1 MNVCHLASE
10 TRAGGLHRPAWQLEC
25 GSGEQEDWGFLTSP
39 GTRLAGGGTRLH
51 IPAGISDN
59 FCLAYEC
66 HTDSGA
72 WGVSYEACIRKGND
86 NDDKIIHSR
95 ISTLKPKI

>member
-10 TRAGGLHRPAWQLEC
+10 TRAEGLHRPARQLEC
-25 GSGEQEDWGFLTSP
+25 GPGEWGDWGFLATP
-39 GTRLAGGGTRLH
+39 GTRLDRRGGRTRLH
-51 IPAGISDN
+51 IPAGTSDN

-72 WGVSYEACIRKGND
+72 WGVSYEACISKDLQNV
-86 NDDKIIHSR
+86 
-95 ISTLKPKI
+95 